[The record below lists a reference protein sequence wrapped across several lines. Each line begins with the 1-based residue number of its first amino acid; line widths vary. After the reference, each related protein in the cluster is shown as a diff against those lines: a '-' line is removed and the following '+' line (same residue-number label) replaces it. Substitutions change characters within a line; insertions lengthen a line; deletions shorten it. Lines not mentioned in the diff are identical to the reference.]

1 MGVIALLGKFAADR
15 KNPGTG
21 WGIRLGKDR
30 HNNLNM
36 VTLLLQS
43 GTHERCKSHAF
54 SLHFF
59 TGYVAIRHL
68 WGAWA
73 MPLVTLNVSVVRPTK
88 PKTHGSEYYSQAAF
102 KSQRHQIVLR
112 INVVY

>member
-1 MGVIALLGKFAADR
+1 MMQEPCIFLA
-15 KNPGTG
+15 
-21 WGIRLGKDR
+21 
-30 HNNLNM
+30 
-36 VTLLLQS
+36 
-43 GTHERCKSHAF
+43 
-54 SLHFF
+54 FF

-88 PKTHGSEYYSQAAF
+88 DWRPKTHGSEYYSQAAF